1 MSKNKGKKK
10 KEEVPVLKDYHPEEL
25 VTALNVKFKEEEKEI
40 EDLIEKLTKK
50 NRDYEMQKKLYKEE
64 AESVS
69 KILEENTRTNEFL
82 NKEIKLI
89 REKRETFEQECKQNF
104 DKKFEQAQEEKK
116 IAIKNITD
124 EMTKVKFNL
133 DIINEDNQK
142 LKEKVEKLDSEIQ
155 KLNLENTDTIQK
167 YEAEIKDIN
176 EKHTNKLRE
185 TVNIFEKFLQN
196 NKELLTTDL
205 YTDYREMKTK
215 FETKKNE
222 YVDFKTKNS
231 DLNEQNKMFKLSIN
245 NNDDII
251 NECARKQVFAKK
263 KMKKI
268 KEQIEQKDKILE
280 KIRDEYQSKITGIND
295 KFSKILQENELEIQY
310 LKNELNIKN
319 KKLMAIEYTS
329 KIAMDARSELEV
341 FFLEQL
347 RECKIEI
354 AKKKKMEEERRKNI
368 FPFLNMSVSSHF
380 SNNNNSGS
388 TEDDSFFI
396 TTAKKVEI
404 KDIEPEY
411 KEQLLRNLLNK
422 LYEEDNHNNKI
433 NLFFT
438 CLIGKKIF

>member
-251 NECARKQVFAKK
+251 KECARKQVFAKK

-329 KIAMDARSELEV
+329 KIAIDARSELEV

-422 LYEEDNHNNKI
+422 LYEEDNHNNSAIK
-433 NLFFT
+433 L
-438 CLIGKKIF
+438 G

>member
-89 REKRETFEQECKQNF
+89 REKRETFEQDCKQNF

-422 LYEEDNHNNKI
+422 LYEEDNHNNSAIK
-433 NLFFT
+433 L
-438 CLIGKKIF
+438 G

>member
-69 KILEENTRTNEFL
+69 KILEENTRKNEFL

-422 LYEEDNHNNKI
+422 LYEEDNHNNSAIK
-433 NLFFT
+433 L
-438 CLIGKKIF
+438 G

>member
-422 LYEEDNHNNKI
+422 LYEEDNHNNSAIK
-433 NLFFT
+433 L
-438 CLIGKKIF
+438 G

>member
-25 VTALNVKFKEEEKEI
+25 VSALNVKFKEEEKEI

-251 NECARKQVFAKK
+251 KECARKQVFAKK

-422 LYEEDNHNNKI
+422 LYEEDNHNNSAIK
-433 NLFFT
+433 L
-438 CLIGKKIF
+438 G

>member
-1 MSKNKGKKK
+1 MSKAKGKKK
-10 KEEVPVLKDYHPEEL
+10 KDEVPEIKDYHPEKI
-25 VTALNVKFKEEEKEI
+25 VTSLNIKFKDEEKEI
-40 EDLIEKLTKK
+40 EDLIDKLTQKS
-50 NRDYEMQKKLYKEE
+50 RAYENQKKIYEEE
-64 AESVS
+64 AKSVS
-69 KILEENTRTNEFL
+69 KILEENTKTNEFL

-89 REKRETFEQECKQNF
+89 REKRETFEQECKLNF
-104 DKKFEQAQEEKK
+104 EKKYEKAQEEKK
-116 IAIKNITD
+116 IAINKITD
-124 EMTKVKFNL
+124 EMSKVKFNL
-133 DIINEDNQK
+133 DVVNEDKQK
-142 LKEKVEKLDSEIQ
+142 LQEKLEKLDAEIQ
-155 KLNLENTDTIQK
+155 RLNLVNTDTIQK
-167 YEAEIKDIN
+167 YEGEIKEIN

-251 NECARKQVFAKK
+251 KECARKQVFAKK

-422 LYEEDNHNNKI
+422 LYEEDNHNNSAIK
-433 NLFFT
+433 L
-438 CLIGKKIF
+438 G

>member
-251 NECARKQVFAKK
+251 KECARKQVFAKK

-411 KEQLLRNLLNK
+411 KEKLLRNLLNK
-422 LYEEDNHNNKI
+422 LNEQNIKKSINFENIKDNS
-433 NLFFT
+433 
-438 CLIGKKIF
+438 

>member
-215 FETKKNE
+215 FEIKKNE

-251 NECARKQVFAKK
+251 KECARKQVFAKK

-422 LYEEDNHNNKI
+422 LYEEDNHNNSAIK
-433 NLFFT
+433 L
-438 CLIGKKIF
+438 G

>member
-251 NECARKQVFAKK
+251 KECARKQVFAKK

-422 LYEEDNHNNKI
+422 LYEEDNHNNSAIK
-433 NLFFT
+433 L
-438 CLIGKKIF
+438 G

>member
-422 LYEEDNHNNKI
+422 LYEEDNHNNSAIKS
-433 NLFFT
+433 
-438 CLIGKKIF
+438 G

>member
-215 FETKKNE
+215 LETKKNE

-422 LYEEDNHNNKI
+422 LYEEDNHNNSAIK
-433 NLFFT
+433 L
-438 CLIGKKIF
+438 G

>member
-1 MSKNKGKKK
+1 MKCK
-10 KEEVPVLKDYHPEEL
+10 
-25 VTALNVKFKEEEKEI
+25 
-40 EDLIEKLTKK
+40 
-50 NRDYEMQKKLYKEE
+50 KKLYKEE

-422 LYEEDNHNNKI
+422 LYEEDNHNNSAIK
-433 NLFFT
+433 L
-438 CLIGKKIF
+438 G

>member
-1 MSKNKGKKK
+1 M
-10 KEEVPVLKDYHPEEL
+10 
-25 VTALNVKFKEEEKEI
+25 
-40 EDLIEKLTKK
+40 
-50 NRDYEMQKKLYKEE
+50 
-64 AESVS
+64 
-69 KILEENTRTNEFL
+69 
-82 NKEIKLI
+82 
-89 REKRETFEQECKQNF
+89 KQ
-104 DKKFEQAQEEKK
+104 
-116 IAIKNITD
+116 
-124 EMTKVKFNL
+124 
-133 DIINEDNQK
+133 
-142 LKEKVEKLDSEIQ
+142 
-155 KLNLENTDTIQK
+155 
-167 YEAEIKDIN
+167 
-176 EKHTNKLRE
+176 
-185 TVNIFEKFLQN
+185 
-196 NKELLTTDL
+196 
-205 YTDYREMKTK
+205 
-215 FETKKNE
+215 KKNE

-422 LYEEDNHNNKI
+422 LYEEDNHNNSAIK
-433 NLFFT
+433 L
-438 CLIGKKIF
+438 G